1 MTAVLLSLAAS
12 CCWGCS
18 DFLGG
23 LQSKRVPVPV
33 VLAIVEAANDDEAI
47 ALAATG
53 GREGVVS
60 VWTGDRERGE
70 RVARSLPAAAAW
82 VGRHGVLQP
91 AVSVRVTRYVAPRR
105 LETRAR
111 RAPAAMRLP
120 TTQDV
125 VEAQSALAEARH
137 GRESRRWPALR
148 TGVAA
153 LLRAAR
159 RQR

>member
-1 MTAVLLSLAAS
+1 MIASPSAFAAPPP
-12 CCWGCS
+12 G
-18 DFLGG
+18 
-23 LQSKRVPVPV
+23 P
-33 VLAIVEAANDDEAI
+33 VLAIVETPDDDAAI

-53 GREGVVS
+53 GRDGVVS
-60 VWTGDRERGE
+60 VWTADRERGE
-70 RVARSLPAAAAW
+70 RVARSLPAAAVW
-82 VGRHGVLQP
+82 VGRHGVPAP
-91 AVSVRVTRYVAPRR
+91 AVAVRLARHVAPRR

-120 TTQDV
+120 TQPDV
-125 VEAQSALAEARH
+125 VEAQAALAEARH

-148 TGVAA
+148 RGTAA